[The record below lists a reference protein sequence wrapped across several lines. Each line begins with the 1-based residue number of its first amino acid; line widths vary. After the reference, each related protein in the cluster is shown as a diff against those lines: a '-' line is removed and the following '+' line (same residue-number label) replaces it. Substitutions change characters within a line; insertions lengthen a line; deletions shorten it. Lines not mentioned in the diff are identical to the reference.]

1 MEKEPPLSA
10 DSCGGRRLLRALT
23 GRTVLFAAGIW
34 KYLAVR
40 LFLVLRGI
48 LGGVQVHG
56 SNRLRGVAMRERAK
70 KEKCV
75 FSSAIP
81 ASMPFASLRRALLPV
96 KSLPVSLRAGV
107 RDELCTAAGEF
118 AFLIVR
124 LAAHL
129 LTHFSNAAQKTS
141 LFMTYTI

>member
-23 GRTVLFAAGIW
+23 ERTVLFAAGIW

-75 FSSAIP
+75 FGSAIP
-81 ASMPFASLRRALLPV
+81 ASMPFASLRRALLPTAFREEPA
-96 KSLPVSLRAGV
+96 SF
-107 RDELCTAAGEF
+107 AAGR
-118 AFLIVR
+118 R
-124 LAAHL
+124 L
-129 LTHFSNAAQKTS
+129 
-141 LFMTYTI
+141 